1 MIMHK
6 NLAVFMV
13 MGISALTSF
22 AQSSYT
28 SFRTGSEDNLEVQP
42 DFGLCLMG
50 GAGESDE
57 AMTWFIEKANGGD
70 VLVLRTSGS
79 DGYNDYLYSDL
90 GVTLNSVETIVF
102 NSAEAS
108 QDPYVIQRLNEA
120 EAIWMAGG
128 NQATYVNYWKDTP
141 VQDAINDLINVKG
154 GALGGISAGMA
165 VMGQAYFPASAGSV
179 NSENALNSPFAPAM
193 VFGYDDFIDAPFME
207 NVITE
212 THLNDPDRI
221 RYGRVTAFLARLGY
235 DQGVEPRAM
244 ASNEFCAITIDEDGV
259 ARAYGEFPEF
269 DDDYVYFLQSNCEQ
283 PAAPEILESGQ
294 PLTWNRN
301 QEAVKVYRVTATP
314 SGQNYLDLNDWTTG
328 EGGAWEDWYVEAG
341 ELFRLEDAA
350 LPACFLSVRAVP
362 TFAASVYPNPARDQI
377 RIKAEVDTWLYHV
390 HDLTGRLLLQGHSQR
405 SESAIDIASLANG
418 IYKLSIQNGGAQ
430 FSASF
435 VKYE

>member
-1 MIMHK
+1 MKMQK
-6 NLAVFMV
+6 NLVVLMA
-13 MGISALTSF
+13 MGLSSLTTF

-28 SFRTGSEDNLEVQP
+28 SFRTGSETSIEVQP

-70 VLVLRTSGS
+70 VLVIRTTGS
-79 DGYNDYLYSDL
+79 DGYNNYLFNQL

-102 NSAEAS
+102 NNAEAS

-141 VQDAINDLINVKG
+141 VQDAINNLINVKG

-165 VMGQAYFPASAGSV
+165 VMGQAYFPAFAGSV
-179 NSENALNSPFAPAM
+179 TSTNALNSPFAPAM

-221 RYGRVTAFLARLGY
+221 RYGRVTAFLARLGH
-235 DQGVEPRAM
+235 DHEVNPRAM
-244 ASNEFCAITIDEDGV
+244 ASNEFCAITIDEEGL
-259 ARAYGEFPEF
+259 ARAYGDFPEF

-283 PAAPEILESGQ
+283 PAAPEILEAGQ
-294 PLTWNRN
+294 PLTWNRD
-301 QEAVKVYRVTATP
+301 QQAVKVYRVPATP

-341 ELFRLEDAA
+341 ELFRLEDAT
-350 LPACFLSVRAVP
+350 LPACFLSIRSVP
-362 TFAASVYPNPARDQI
+362 TFAASVFPNPAREQLRI
-377 RIKAEVDTWLYHV
+377 RAEVEAWSYRV
-390 HDLTGRLLLQGHSQR
+390 YDLSGKQLLQGQSQR
-405 SESAIDIASLANG
+405 SESVIDIGSLANG
-418 IYKLSIQNGGAQ
+418 FYKLSIQSGDAQ